1 VATNIISDA
10 PHHPVSSFTSHP
22 ALRWDVQLSLDE
34 TMGDAVFLRDE
45 AEYRFTGIS
54 GETICQVVARLDGI
68 KAAFAIAAELGL
80 PLKTVETLCER
91 LIEFDLAVSMESSD
105 EAVSPQKFS
114 STCRFYFP
122 RWKNRLFGHALWR
135 QLATGEAARGQ
146 FIGWL
151 LESYHFIEGVNDR
164 LALAV
169 AECYDVKIRPLFA
182 HHYVEE
188 YDHADF
194 FINALNAL
202 GLDEAS
208 IISSRPLPGTLA
220 ILNFMRQ
227 CARRDPLQYAVCSG
241 FLESTG
247 SDRERART
255 FFAYV
260 AKHYSPDTNDV
271 VAPLVG
277 HVQLDESYGHN
288 NMMERIVERIGPVP
302 IARASAALEAGA
314 LLVETLE
321 LWSTDIQRS
330 YLQSPFTTRHTNTC
344 YRPLIPGRRRS
355 SVSRSS

>member
-1 VATNIISDA
+1 METNLISDA
-10 PHHPVSSFTSHP
+10 AHHPVSSFTSHP
-22 ALRWDVQLSLDE
+22 ALRWDVQVSLEE
-34 TMGDAVFLRDE
+34 TSGDAVFLRDDT
-45 AEYRFTGIS
+45 EYRFTGI
-54 GETICQVVARLDGI
+54 GGDTICKVVARLDGNR
-68 KAAFAIAAELGL
+68 AASPIANELGL

-91 LIEFDLAVSMESSD
+91 LIEFDLAVSLESSD
-105 EAVSPQKFS
+105 HAVTPQKFS
-114 STCRFYFP
+114 STCRSYFP
-122 RWKNRLFGHALWR
+122 RWKNRLFSHALWQ
-135 QLATGEAARGQ
+135 QLATGEATREQ

-169 AECYDVKIRPLFA
+169 AACDDLKIRPLFA

-202 GLDEAS
+202 GLDEAT
-208 IISSRPLPGTLA
+208 IFSSRPLPGTLA

-260 AKHYSPDTNDV
+260 AKNYSPDTNDV
-271 VAPLVG
+271 VTPLVD
-277 HVQLDESYGHN
+277 HVQLDECYGHN
-288 NMMERIVERIGPVP
+288 NLMETVVERIGPVP
-302 IARASAALEAGA
+302 TARASAALQAGA

-321 LWSTDIQRS
+321 LWSADIQRS
-330 YLQSPFTTRHTNTC
+330 YLQSPFTTRQTNTC
-344 YRPLIPGRRRS
+344 YRPLMRAAGGP
-355 SVSRSS
+355 V